1 MSRIKQAWAI
11 IRQNPAPLLGI
22 TLAYSV
28 IEFSLTKVM
37 TPHFSTISLGTFFG
51 PDFFTILLGML
62 GFEVLRL
69 IFITGFFPMV
79 LIALDGGEIS
89 VSSFKLFM
97 TKKRLMNMLILDA
110 VVLPVLFAGLILLI
124 VPGVIWFI
132 VSIMAYFIVAG
143 DENAGILDSVSKS
156 ITITKGFRWIILGY
170 LTVYF
175 LLSMI
180 STMIPYFVVL
190 LDTLLSALFYLVL
203 ALIYRECMNK
213 NVG

>member
-1 MSRIKQAWAI
+1 MSRIKQAWDI
-11 IRQNPAPLLGI
+11 IKRNPAPLLGI

-28 IEFSLTKVM
+28 IEFSLTKFM
-37 TPHFSTISLGTFFG
+37 TPYFANISIGSFFG
-51 PDFFTILLGML
+51 PNFFTILSGML
-62 GFEVLRL
+62 GYEVLRL

-79 LIALDGGEIS
+79 LIALDGGDIN

-97 TKKRLMNMLILDA
+97 TKKRLINMLILDA

-124 VPGVIWFI
+124 VPGVVWFI

-143 DENAGILDSVSKS
+143 DENVNILDSVSKS
-156 ITITKGFRWIILGY
+156 ISVTKGFRWIIFAY
-170 LTVYF
+170 LAIYF
-175 LLSMI
+175 VLSMLF
-180 STMIPYFVVL
+180 SMIPYLVVL

-203 ALIYRECMNK
+203 ALTYRECMSK